1 MKTKLIRFFFLGI
14 IMCSLSLQ
22 AFTPPL
28 PPGTTV
34 CVDGLP
40 SCYEAKVSLE
50 GSDVV
55 QMLPRTREWFLT
67 SAYCLWNNGN
77 HQYTISVYTK
87 ATSTSPFIYRGSIL
101 SSNASV
107 DTNYQENYLYFI
119 DIDYDQLVIPPPE

>member
-34 CVDGLP
+34 
-40 SCYEAKVSLE
+40 
-50 GSDVV
+50 
-55 QMLPRTREWFLT
+55 
-67 SAYCLWNNGN
+67 
-77 HQYTISVYTK
+77 
-87 ATSTSPFIYRGSIL
+87 
-101 SSNASV
+101 